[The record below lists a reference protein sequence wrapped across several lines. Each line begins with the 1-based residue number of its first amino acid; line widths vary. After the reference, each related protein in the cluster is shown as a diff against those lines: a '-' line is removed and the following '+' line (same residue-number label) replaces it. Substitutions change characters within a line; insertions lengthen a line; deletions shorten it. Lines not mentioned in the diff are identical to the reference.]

1 MGNPFNGQG
10 EIELAAAI
18 ENLRKDI
25 RMREESDRQMS
36 TAWLLIYLAPIIIIV
51 ASVAY
56 TYISMIEI
64 FASIDPTAPYYNFSD
79 GFTAEFVRAWIVIGL
94 TGLINFAVAIV
105 LIYMLVNRR
114 YTHFKRQK
122 FLLEDIIAAIGSL
135 AKTKDIDIGASLSP
149 IERTVR
155 EANAE
160 ETEKSAILW
169 AILSAFVPFAQFYV
183 YYFLMKDFYRHER
196 REDGFWEDAS
206 SALNRLSVNF
216 SVPRRTETMPD
227 RSFVLYLILSVITV
241 GLFGIYWVYV
251 MLKDP
256 NEHFKYHI
264 HAESQLMSTL
274 EPALS

>member
-1 MGNPFNGQG
+1 
-10 EIELAAAI
+10 
-18 ENLRKDI
+18 
-25 RMREESDRQMS
+25 MS
-36 TAWLLIYLAPIIIIV
+36 TAWLLIYLTPIIIGA

-56 TYISMIEI
+56 TYISMIDL

-79 GFTAEFVRAWIVIGL
+79 GFTAEFVTAWIVIGL
-94 TGLINFAVAIV
+94 SGLINFAVAIV

-114 YTHFKRQK
+114 YMHFKRQK
-122 FLLEDIIAAIGSL
+122 FLSEDIIAAIGSL
-135 AKTKDIDIGASLSP
+135 AKTKDIDIETSLSP

-169 AILSAFVPFAQFYV
+169 AILSAFVPFVQFYV

-196 REDGFWEDAS
+196 REDDVWEDAS
-206 SALNRLSVNF
+206 RALNRLSVNF
-216 SVPRRTETMPD
+216 SGPRRTEIMPD

-241 GLFGIYWVYV
+241 GLFGAYWVYV

-264 HAESQLMSTL
+264 QAESQLISTL
-274 EPALS
+274 ESALS

>member
-1 MGNPFNGQG
+1 LGNPFNGQD
-10 EIELAAAI
+10 EIKLAAAI

-36 TAWLLIYLAPIIIIV
+36 TAWLLIYLAPIIIGA

-56 TYISMIEI
+56 TYISMIDL

-79 GFTAEFVRAWIVIGL
+79 GFTAEFVTAWIVIGL

-114 YTHFKRQK
+114 YMHFKRQK
-122 FLLEDIIAAIGSL
+122 FLSEDIIAAIGSL
-135 AKTKDIDIGASLSP
+135 AKTKDIDIETSLSP

-169 AILSAFVPFAQFYV
+169 AILSAFVPFVQFYV

-196 REDGFWEDAS
+196 REDDFWEDANR
-206 SALNRLSVNF
+206 ALNRLSVNF
-216 SVPRRTETMPD
+216 SGPRRTEIIPD

-241 GLFGIYWVYV
+241 GLFGAYWVYV

-264 HAESQLMSTL
+264 QAESQLISTL
-274 EPALS
+274 ESAFS